1 MIWATK
7 GLLWVPLYLFFLFFV
22 IHKYKWN
29 TFVVVVFATLMILT
43 SDQLTNLVKDWVE
56 RLRPSNQP
64 GLLVHLVDAYKGG
77 TFGFY
82 SAHASNTLSIAVF
95 LIIIFG
101 RKYPIVCI
109 PAILWAIL
117 MSYSR
122 IYLGVHYPGDI
133 LVGWI
138 AGSLEGLLF
147 GRVTVLVCKLI
158 TQPGIKDT
166 ISPEPKFNKATKGA
180 TKP

>member
-1 MIWATK
+1 MIWTTK

-22 IHKYKWN
+22 IRKYKWN
-29 TFVVVVFATLMILT
+29 TFVIVVFATLMIVT
-43 SDQLTNLVKDWVE
+43 SDQLSDLVKDWME

-77 TFGFY
+77 SFGFY
-82 SAHASNTLSIAVF
+82 SAHASNTSAITVF
-95 LIIIFG
+95 LIILFG
-101 RKYPIVCI
+101 REYPQVVV
-109 PAILWAIL
+109 PAILWALI

-133 LVGWI
+133 LAGWI
-138 AGSLEGLLF
+138 AGILEGLLF

-158 TQPGIKDT
+158 TQSGIKDT
-166 ISPEPKFNKATKGA
+166 IGPDSKFNKSTKGA
-180 TKP
+180 TKA